1 MQYKLV
7 ECGCIPY
14 ELSKEEYDEC
24 VKLIKKIRLKEFSD
38 ALDRA
43 VPVLGVKVVAEKIKK
58 ENIL

>member
-7 ECGCIPY
+7 KCGCIPY

-24 VKLIKKIRLKEFSD
+24 VKLIKKIRLKEVSD

-43 VPVLGVKVVAEKIKK
+43 VPFLGVEVVAAKIKK